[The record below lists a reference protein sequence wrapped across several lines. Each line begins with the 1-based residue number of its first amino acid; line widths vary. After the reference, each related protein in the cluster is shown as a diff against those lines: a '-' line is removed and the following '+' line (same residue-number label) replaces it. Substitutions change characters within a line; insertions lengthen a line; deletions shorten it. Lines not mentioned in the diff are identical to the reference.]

1 MTAKIL
7 FLPPR
12 TPMASLIHSAVPDA
26 ALSYG
31 LGSTPFEQPASPHYN
46 AVCDGT
52 FASVLGLDH
61 QQLVDDAVAEK
72 ATTSPPLH

>member
-1 MTAKIL
+1 MSNVTPL
-7 FLPPR
+7 FK
-12 TPMASLIHSAVPDA
+12 TIACVMAA
-26 ALSYG
+26 AGNQDSE
-31 LGSTPFEQPASPHYN
+31 PFEQPASPHYN
-46 AVCDGT
+46 AVCNGT